1 MANKIKVQLIIPERT
16 IQDCEADMV
25 TVPGVDGDFC
35 VLSDH
40 INFISMLRP
49 GKIEIF
55 DSENRVIENGTFF
68 ATNGF
73 IEVSKNNV
81 IILVE
86 EVYSPEEFNKSL
98 IDSKIE
104 LYEKNISD
112 SEDDSFKETMSTQ
125 IESLKNYS
133 FVAH

>member
-1 MANKIKVQLIIPERT
+1 M
-16 IQDCEADMV
+16 
-25 TVPGVDGDFC
+25 
-35 VLSDH
+35 
-40 INFISMLRP
+40 
-49 GKIEIF
+49 
-55 DSENRVIENGTFF
+55 
-68 ATNGF
+68 
-73 IEVSKNNV
+73 

>member
-1 MANKIKVQLIIPERT
+1 
-16 IQDCEADMV
+16 
-25 TVPGVDGDFC
+25 
-35 VLSDH
+35 
-40 INFISMLRP
+40 MLRP

-55 DSENRVIENGTFF
+55 DSENRAIENGTFF
-68 ATNGF
+68 VTNGF
-73 IEVSKNNV
+73 VEVSKNNV
-81 IILVE
+81 TILVE

-98 IDSKIE
+98 VDSKIE
-104 LYEKNISD
+104 LYEKNIGD